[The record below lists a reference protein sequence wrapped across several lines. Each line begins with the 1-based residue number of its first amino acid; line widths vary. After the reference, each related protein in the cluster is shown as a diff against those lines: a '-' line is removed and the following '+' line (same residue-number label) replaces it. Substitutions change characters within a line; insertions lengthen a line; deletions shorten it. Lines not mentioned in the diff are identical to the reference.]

1 MVQQSFLP
9 HTSCEEELVKS
20 SDAVS
25 LAASSGL
32 IMLYHTNSY
41 NTLILIIL
49 LIILSTVCLSPSLS
63 NVIDQAMI
71 GYDYGSRKTL
81 ERSIRSIRLR
91 GIASG
96 LSVPFIPGDVILSIS
111 PLGNGLLWFAGQF
124 RCQML
129 PNSLSEKSL
138 VRVPLCKSIY
148 RFTCILYHVYHISRC
163 PLSFFINV
171 YHGSPTAIQ
180 VTETSCKSGI
190 AGDAFKNS
198 PNDFQENHCHRY
210 SNRMSFS
217 LRLNSFQFCHS
228 MPFHHS
234 RNHSA
239 TIC

>member
-1 MVQQSFLP
+1 
-9 HTSCEEELVKS
+9 
-20 SDAVS
+20 
-25 LAASSGL
+25 
-32 IMLYHTNSY
+32 
-41 NTLILIIL
+41 
-49 LIILSTVCLSPSLS
+49 
-63 NVIDQAMI
+63 MI

-111 PLGNGLLWFAGQF
+111 PLGNGLLGNFAALAILAAKF
-124 RCQML
+124 SVFHPWSVFLCAKASVDL
-129 PNSLSEKSL
+129 HAFYITLSF
-138 VRVPLCKSIY
+138 I
-148 RFTCILYHVYHISRC
+148 ILYQ
-163 PLSFFINV
+163 FINV